1 MKDLF
6 NKKKTSEDA
15 ESCEVCGAGHHGH
28 EDHDHDHH
36 EEGCCHSHNHDH
48 SHEHHHDHEHGH
60 EHHHDH
66 EHHHEHGEEEED
78 LSGEKR
84 KLILAGA
91 IFAALL
97 LLEHAV
103 KAPFMENRFVN
114 MILYMIPWLIAGF
127 NVIKEAAESLVHGE
141 LLGEEFLMAIASLG
155 AFVTGEN
162 AEAAAVLLFYSLGE
176 LLQDIA
182 VDRSRDSIKDMMNI
196 APEYA
201 NLCAKGGSFAKVDP
215 DVLRIGDLVAVLP
228 GERIPVDGT
237 VIAGDSMVDTSS
249 LTGESVPKSVHPGD
263 SVISGCINGSQ
274 DLRVRVDKEYR
285 NSTVAK
291 VLELTE
297 EASDRK
303 SPTEDFI
310 SRFARIYTPVV
321 VGLALLL
328 CIVPPVFTGA
338 PFLMWLRRACTFLVI
353 SCPCALVISI
363 PLSFFGGIGA
373 ASRKGILVKGS
384 GFLEALTHVKTFA
397 SDKTGTLTE
406 GSFRPVKVMLPDGA
420 VTSFS
425 ALQGSGQEEAVR
437 SLFEKAALAESLS
450 THPIAESIREAARTL
465 GISGKVPETGDT
477 SVENLSGR
485 GVKLHLS
492 ENVIL
497 AGNEKLLSE
506 EGVSFTPCGEA
517 GTLVYIAE
525 NGAFA
530 GVIVIADT
538 VKDSA
543 AAAISD
549 LRALGVTRT
558 VMLTGDRQA
567 PAERIKAETGLSE
580 VYAELLPQDKVAV
593 LEKLIGE
600 LSDGEKLLYAGDGI
614 NDAPVLK
621 RADIGLAM
629 GSMGS
634 DAAIEAADVVL
645 MDDDIAKIPAVI
657 RIAKKTMR
665 LSRQNIAFALSVK
678 VLFLVLGALGISG
691 MWMAVFADVGVALL
705 CVLNAM
711 RSLRA

>member
-1 MKDLF
+1 MEDLF

-36 EEGCCHSHNHDH
+36 EDGCCHGHE
-48 SHEHHHDHEHGH
+48 HEHHHEHDHGH

-66 EHHHEHGEEEED
+66 GHEHHHGHEHGEEED
-78 LSGEKR
+78 LSGEKK
-84 KLILAGA
+84 KLLLAGA
-91 IFAALL
+91 IFTALL

-103 KAPFMENRFVN
+103 KAPFMENRLVN

-127 NVIKEAAESLVHGE
+127 DVIKEAAESLVHGE

-162 AEAAAVLLFYSLGE
+162 AEAAAVLLFYSFGE

-182 VDRSRDSIKDMMNI
+182 VDRSRDSIKDLMNI

-201 NLCAKGGSFAKVDP
+201 NLCAEDGSFAKVDP
-215 DVLRIGDLVAVLP
+215 DVLKIGDLVAVLP

-237 VIAGDSMVDTSS
+237 VTAGDSMVDTSS

-285 NSTVAK
+285 NSTVSK

-310 SRFARIYTPVV
+310 ARFARVYTPVV

-425 ALQGSGQEEAVR
+425 ALRDSGREEDVR

-450 THPIAESIREAARTL
+450 THPIAESIREAASSL
-465 GISGKVPETGDT
+465 GISGKVSENADA

-492 ENVIL
+492 ESVIL

-506 EGVSFTPCGEA
+506 EGVSFMPCREA
-517 GTLVYIAE
+517 GTLVYVAE
-525 NGAFA
+525 NGVFA

-538 VKDSA
+538 VKASA

-549 LRALGVTRT
+549 LKALGVTRT
-558 VMLTGDRQA
+558 VMLTGDRKA
-567 PAERIKAETGLSE
+567 PAEQIKAATGLSE
-580 VYAELLPQDKVAV
+580 VYCELLPQDKVAV

-657 RIAKKTMR
+657 RIAKKTVR

-678 VLFLVLGALGISG
+678 VLFLILGALGISG